1 MSKEK
6 KSYEMNMCEGPL
18 AGKMLVFTIPL
29 MCSGIL
35 QLLFNAA
42 DTIVVGRY
50 AGSQALAAVGSTT
63 ALINLLVNMFM
74 GLSVGANILISRYY
88 GAKKEE
94 DIKATVHTSITVAA
108 LAGVVL
114 AILGNIFAKPLLTL
128 MGSPEDVIDLAAL
141 YVKIYFMGMPVIL
154 IYNYGAAILRAIGD
168 TKRPLYY
175 LTVAGVVNVV
185 LNLVFVIG
193 FDLSVAGVAL
203 ATVISQCV
211 SVALLL
217 KCMCTMEGSCR
228 LEPKKLGINKEKAWL
243 LLRHGLPA
251 GLQGSVFSF
260 SNVLIQSSINSFGSI
275 AMAGS
280 SAAANI
286 EGFVYTA
293 MNSFQQTALC
303 FTSQNLG
310 GGKYDR
316 ITKVL
321 RNSLLMVAFVG
332 VVMGGG
338 CYLFGAQ
345 LLRIYSSDPEVIS
358 YGLIRMKWICLPYF
372 ACGLMDAMV
381 GMLRGL
387 GYAVVPMAVS
397 IIGACGFRIVWIATV
412 FASFHSLDVLYS
424 SYIIS
429 WIITGGTHLICF
441 IFVWKKMKKRLASQS
456 AV

>member
-1 MSKEK
+1 MSEQK
-6 KSYEMNMCEGPL
+6 KKYEINMCEGPL
-18 AGKMLVFTIPL
+18 FGKMLLFTVPL
-29 MCSGIL
+29 MFSGIL

-50 AGSQALAAVGSTT
+50 AGKEALAAVGSTSS
-63 ALINLLVNMFM
+63 LINLLVNLFM
-74 GLSVGANILISRYY
+74 GLSVGANILVARYY

-94 DIKATVHTSITVAA
+94 DIQITVHTSITLAA
-108 LAGVVL
+108 LAGIVL
-114 AILGNIFAKPLLTL
+114 AVLGNIFAKPLLLL
-128 MGSPEDVIDLAAL
+128 MGSPEDVVDLAAL
-141 YVKIYFMGMPVIL
+141 YVKIYFAGMPVVL
-154 IYNYGAAILRAIGD
+154 IYNYGAAILRAVGD

-175 LTVAGVVNVV
+175 LTVAGVVNVI

-193 FDLSVAGVAL
+193 FDLSVAGVAM
-203 ATVISQCV
+203 ATVTSETIS
-211 SVALLL
+211 AILLIR
-217 KCMCTMEGSCR
+217 CMCRMEGSCH
-228 LEPKKLGINKEKAWL
+228 LDLKKLRLNKEKLGL

-310 GGKYDR
+310 GGKHER
-316 ITKVL
+316 INKVL
-321 RNSLLMVAFVG
+321 RNSLLMVSTVG
-332 VVMGGG
+332 IVMGGG
-338 CYLFGAQ
+338 CYLFGQQ
-345 LLRIYSSDPEVIS
+345 LLSIYSSDAEVIS
-358 YGLIRMKWICLPYF
+358 YGMIRLRWICLLYF
-372 ACGLMDAMV
+372 PCGVMDVLV

-387 GYAVVPMAVS
+387 GYAIVPMCVS
-397 IIGACGFRIVWIATV
+397 VIGACGFRIVWIATV
-412 FASFHSLDVLYS
+412 FAAHHSLDVLYS

-429 WIITGGTHLICF
+429 WILTGGTHLICY
-441 IFVWKKMKKRLASQS
+441 IFVWKKLRKRLENK
-456 AV
+456 

>member
-1 MSKEK
+1 MKKQK

-18 AGKMLVFTIPL
+18 VGKMLVFTIPL
-29 MCSGIL
+29 MFSGIL

-50 AGSQALAAVGSTT
+50 AGSQALAAVGSTSS
-63 ALINLLVNMFM
+63 LINLLVNMFM

-88 GAKKEE
+88 GARKED
-94 DIKATVHTSITVAA
+94 DIHQTVHTSIMVAA

-114 AILGNIFAKPLLTL
+114 AILGNIFAKPLLLL
-128 MGSPEDVIDLAAL
+128 MGSPEDVVDLAAI
-141 YVKIYFMGMPVIL
+141 YVKIYFMGMPAFLV
-154 IYNYGAAILRAIGD
+154 YNFGAAILRAVGD

-175 LTVAGVVNVV
+175 LTAAGVINVIM
-185 LNLVFVIG
+185 NLIFVIG
-193 FDLSVAGVAL
+193 LDMSVAGVAL
-203 ATVISQCV
+203 ATVIAQVV
-211 SVALLL
+211 SAALLIR
-217 KCMCTMEGSCR
+217 CMCKMEGSCR
-228 LEPKKLGINKEKAWL
+228 LELRKLGINKEKTLL

-260 SNVLIQSSINSFGSI
+260 SNVLIQSSINSFGSV

-286 EGFVYTA
+286 EGFIYTA

-316 ITKVL
+316 INKVL
-321 RNSLLMVAFVG
+321 RNSVMMVAMVG
-332 VVMGGG
+332 MLMGSG
-338 CYLFGAQ
+338 CYFFGEE
-345 LLRIYSSDPEVIS
+345 LLKVYTSDVEVIS
-358 YGLIRMKWICLPYF
+358 YGLIRFRWIGIPYF
-372 ACGLMDAMV
+372 LCGIMDALV

-387 GYAVVPMAVS
+387 GYAVVPMFVS

-412 FASFHSLDVLYS
+412 FARHHSLDVLFS
-424 SYIIS
+424 SYSIS
-429 WIITGGTHLICF
+429 WILTGGTHLICF
-441 IFVWKKMKKRLASQS
+441 IIVWRKLRKRLEINK
-456 AV
+456 

>member
-1 MSKEK
+1 MSRQK

-18 AGKMLVFTIPL
+18 AGKMLIFTIPL
-29 MCSGIL
+29 MFSGIL

-63 ALINLLVNMFM
+63 SLINLLVNMFM

-88 GAKKEE
+88 GAKREE
-94 DIKATVHTSITVAA
+94 DIRETVHTSITVAA
-108 LAGVVL
+108 LGGVLL
-114 AILGNIFAKPLLTL
+114 AVLGNTFAKPMLVL
-128 MGSPEDVIDLAAL
+128 MGSPADVVDLAAI
-141 YVKIYFMGMPVIL
+141 YVKIYFMGMPVIMV
-154 IYNYGAAILRAIGD
+154 YNYGAAILRAIGD

-175 LTVAGVVNVV
+175 LTIAGVVNVI
-185 LNLVFVIG
+185 LNLFFVVK
-193 FDLSVAGVAL
+193 LEMSVAGVAL

-211 SVALLL
+211 SVVLLL
-217 KCMCTMEGSCR
+217 RCMCQMEGSCR
-228 LEPKKLGINKEKAWL
+228 LEFKKLGIHKEKAVL

-286 EGFVYTA
+286 EGFIYTA

-310 GGKYDR
+310 GGKHDR

-321 RNSLLMVAFVG
+321 RNSILMVSFVG
-332 VVMGGG
+332 IVMGCG
-338 CYLFGAQ
+338 CYLFGEE
-345 LLRIYSSDPEVIS
+345 LLSVYSSDPEVIY
-358 YGLIRMKWICLPYF
+358 YGLIRFRWIGIPYF
-372 ACGLMDAMV
+372 LCGIMDALV

-387 GYAVVPMAVS
+387 GYAIVPMAVS

-412 FASFHSLDVLYS
+412 FARFHSLDVLFS
-424 SYIIS
+424 SYGIS
-429 WIITGGTHLICF
+429 WILTGGTHFICF
-441 IFVWKKMKKRLASQS
+441 MIVWGRLKKKLTDSP
-456 AV
+456 V

>member
-1 MSKEK
+1 MKKQK

-18 AGKMLVFTIPL
+18 VGKMLVFTIPL
-29 MCSGIL
+29 MFSGIL

-50 AGSQALAAVGSTT
+50 AGSQALAAVGSTSS
-63 ALINLLVNMFM
+63 LINLLVNMFM

-88 GAKKEE
+88 GARKEE
-94 DIKATVHTSITVAA
+94 DIHQTVHTSIMVAA

-114 AILGNIFAKPLLTL
+114 AILGNIFAKPLLLL
-128 MGSPEDVIDLAAL
+128 MGSPEDVVDLAAI
-141 YVKIYFMGMPVIL
+141 YVKIYFMGMPAFLV
-154 IYNYGAAILRAIGD
+154 YNFGAAILRAVGD

-175 LTVAGVVNVV
+175 LTAAGVINVIM
-185 LNLVFVIG
+185 NLIFVIG
-193 FDLSVAGVAL
+193 LDMSVAGVAL
-203 ATVISQCV
+203 ATVIAQVV
-211 SVALLL
+211 SAVLLL
-217 KCMCTMEGSCR
+217 RCMCKMEGSCR
-228 LEPKKLGINKEKAWL
+228 LELRKLGINKEKTLL

-260 SNVLIQSSINSFGSI
+260 SNVLIQSSINSFGSV

-286 EGFVYTA
+286 EGFIYTA

-316 ITKVL
+316 INKVL
-321 RNSLLMVAFVG
+321 RNSVMMVAMVG
-332 VVMGGG
+332 MLMGSG
-338 CYLFGAQ
+338 CYFFGEE
-345 LLRIYSSDPEVIS
+345 LLKVYTSDVEVIS
-358 YGLIRMKWICLPYF
+358 YGLIRFRWIGIPYF
-372 ACGLMDAMV
+372 LCGIMDALV

-387 GYAVVPMAVS
+387 GYAVVPMFVS

-412 FASFHSLDVLYS
+412 FERHHSLDVLFS
-424 SYIIS
+424 SYSIS
-429 WIITGGTHLICF
+429 WVLTGGTHLICF
-441 IFVWKKMKKRLASQS
+441 IIVWRKLRKRLEINK
-456 AV
+456 